1 MIEVDF
7 LLANGGTYKRI
18 PKDNYVF
25 QEGSDCLYYFQ
36 LVEGRVR
43 WVNANESGREFIQSM
58 VEPGQSFGEL
68 PLFDDQPYAASA
80 LAEVDSVVIRLPKST
95 FLQLMKDKPELL
107 FKFTRLMAERL
118 RFKFLLLN
126 ELACF
131 SPEHRIMA
139 LINHFKSLN
148 GSDHG
153 RYRVNLTRQQI
164 ADMTGLRVETV
175 IRVIKKL
182 EHSGQL
188 SIDKGKVY
196 C

>member
-1 MIEVDF
+1 MIDVDF

-25 QEGSDCLYYFQ
+25 QEGSDCSYYYQ
-36 LVEGRVR
+36 LIEGRVR
-43 WVNANESGREFIQSM
+43 WVNTNDSGREFIQYM
-58 VEPGQSFGEL
+58 IEPGQSFGDL
-68 PLFDDQPYAASA
+68 SLFDDQPYAASA
-80 LAEVDSVVIRLPKST
+80 LADMDSVIIRLPKST
-95 FLQLMKDKPELL
+95 FLQMMKDKPELL

-118 RFKFLLLN
+118 RFKFLLLK

-131 SPEHRIMA
+131 SPEHLVMT
-139 LINHFKSLN
+139 LISHFKSFN
-148 GSDHG
+148 DSDNG
-153 RYRVNLTRQQI
+153 RYRVKLTRQQI

-182 EHSGQL
+182 QHGGQL